1 MKDKK
6 IDITLNQ
13 EDVQNIIDCY
23 EKDIELIEKL
33 KERNK
38 IYKTTIKGQHK
49 TIIELRNAKKASK
62 KVHKERNKKLKE
74 ENEQLKERVEYLERS
89 NDRREETIISLR
101 DEIIELEEKNV
112 ELRIQI
118 SSRETVANDLQERI
132 GNAIEYMKPRFM
144 NCIDNNKRYFVDNDI
159 QQIYEILKGEKE

>member
-33 KERNK
+33 KEKNE

-49 TIIELRNAKKASK
+49 TIIELRSAKKASK
-62 KVHKERNKKLKE
+62 KVHKERNKRLRK
-74 ENEQLKERVEYLERS
+74 ENELLKERIDKAIKYMEKETEGRDS
-89 NDRREETIISLR
+89 NP
-101 DEIIELEEKNV
+101 IEGSWLY
-112 ELRIQI
+112 
-118 SSRETVANDLQERI
+118 DLL
-132 GNAIEYMKPRFM
+132 KV
-144 NCIDNNKRYFVDNDI
+144 K
-159 QQIYEILKGEKE
+159 EILKGEKNDR